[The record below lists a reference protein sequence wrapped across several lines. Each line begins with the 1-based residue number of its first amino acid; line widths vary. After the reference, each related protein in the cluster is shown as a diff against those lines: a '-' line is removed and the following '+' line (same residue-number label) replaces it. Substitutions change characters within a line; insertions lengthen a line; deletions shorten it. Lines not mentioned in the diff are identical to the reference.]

1 MINCTSIISS
11 DRNRS
16 MDLEDAIFTTTPFF
30 FFFFF
35 FFPLVTPKHYSL
47 VLLLL
52 LFLLL
57 LLLCTLL
64 ELFKSNKGSSGQ
76 KSWATRC
83 KLTQDPQTLPNP

>member
-16 MDLEDAIFTTTPFF
+16 MDLEDAIVTTTPFFF

-47 VLLLL
+47 VL
-52 LFLLL
+52 FLLL
-57 LLLCTLL
+57 LLLPCTLL
-64 ELFKSNKGSSGQ
+64 ELFKSNKGSSRQ

-83 KLTQDPQTLPNP
+83 KLAQDPQTLPNP

>member
-16 MDLEDAIFTTTPFF
+16 MDLEDAIFATTHFF
-30 FFFFF
+30 FFFFYF
-35 FFPLVTPKHYSL
+35 FSLVTPKHYSL
-47 VLLLL
+47 VL
-52 LFLLL
+52 FL

-64 ELFKSNKGSSGQ
+64 ELFKSNKGSSRQ

>member
-30 FFFFF
+30 FFS
-35 FFPLVTPKHYSL
+35 LVTPKHYSL
-47 VLLLL
+47 V

-64 ELFKSNKGSSGQ
+64 ELFKGNKGSSRQ